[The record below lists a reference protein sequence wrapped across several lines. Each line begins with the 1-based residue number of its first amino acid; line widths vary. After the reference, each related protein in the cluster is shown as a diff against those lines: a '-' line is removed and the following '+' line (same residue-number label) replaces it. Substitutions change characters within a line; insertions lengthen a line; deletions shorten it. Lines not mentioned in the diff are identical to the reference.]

1 MAQLPLYHSTGGK
14 SQFPTSTRNSFN
26 WRAKLLLVI
35 LAVFVIVFLGCVYY
49 LPEVMPEQQET
60 DHRVGNLL
68 FNMPP
73 ANSDNSFDNAID
85 GKQDVKVEDS
95 VKMGIN
101 LDEVQVHQEEVEGRE
116 GGQTEEQQTIV
127 NSPDERN
134 YEPVDPGNSDP
145 TSIKQREKVK
155 EIMLHSW
162 NNYVKYAWGQNE
174 LKPLSKE
181 GHSAGIFGQSALG
194 ATIIDGADTLYI
206 MGLHDEY
213 KMAREW
219 IAHSFDFKSAST
231 DVSVFEINIRF
242 VGGLLSLYALT
253 KDEIYKIKA
262 VQIVDKLL
270 PAFNTPTGIPNA
282 ILNLKTGSSHNWGWA
297 SGGCSIL
304 AELGTFH
311 LEFQYLTSITGNPI
325 YLQKVQRIRQVLQDV
340 EKRDGLYYNY
350 LNPRTGNWGSR
361 HVSMGA
367 LGDSF
372 FEYLLKSWIGT
383 SERDVQAKEMYFT
396 TIKAIERIM
405 LKKSA
410 NGLAYIG
417 NYKNGRIEPG
427 MDHFACFAGGMFA
440 LSSLHI
446 TDPEEME
453 HHLQIGAD
461 LTNTCHES
469 YISTATHIGPDTFS
483 FGSDKAMAIIGKS
496 KGYFMRPETVESY
509 FILWRVTHD
518 NKYRE
523 WAWDAVQA
531 IDKYCRVETGFC
543 GLKDVY
549 DQRSPKDDVQQS
561 FFLAETLK
569 YLYLI
574 FCDDS
579 LISLDKWVFNTEAH
593 PLPVLPDVPKPTG
606 I

>member
-1 MAQLPLYHSTGGK
+1 MYHASGGK
-14 SQFPTSTRNSFN
+14 HQFPANARRCN
-26 WRAKLLLVI
+26 WKGKHLILVI
-35 LAVFVIVFLGCVYY
+35 LAVFVVIFLGCVYY
-49 LPEVMPEQQET
+49 LPEVMPDSEDHDRVSERLKTAPPVNHDDGAKDKEQDDEVVYIM
-60 DHRVGNLL
+60 D
-68 FNMPP
+68 
-73 ANSDNSFDNAID
+73 ID
-85 GKQDVKVEDS
+85 DVAEAKLRIENVEDVKKDPVS
-95 VKMGIN
+95 V
-101 LDEVQVHQEEVEGRE
+101 
-116 GGQTEEQQTIV
+116 QTEEKQVIV
-127 NSPDERN
+127 DSPNERN
-134 YEPVDPGNSDP
+134 YEAIDPGDSDP
-145 TSIKQREKVK
+145 TASKRREKVK

-174 LKPLSKE
+174 LKPLSKS

-206 MGLHDEY
+206 MGLHEEY

-253 KDEIYKIKA
+253 KDEVYKIKA

-304 AELGTFH
+304 AEFGTFH
-311 LEFQYLTSITGNPI
+311 LEFQYLTSITENPI

-340 EKRDGLYYNY
+340 EKHDGLYFNY

-372 FEYLLKSWIGT
+372 FEYLIKSWVGT
-383 SERDVQAKEMYFT
+383 SEKDVQAKEMYFS
-396 TIKAIERIM
+396 TIKAIEHTM
-405 LKKSA
+405 LKRSA
-410 NGLAYIG
+410 NDLAYIG

-446 TDPEEME
+446 SDPEERE
-453 HHLQIGAD
+453 HHLKIGAD

-469 YISTATHIGPDTFS
+469 YVSTATHIGPDTFS
-483 FGSDKAMAIIGKS
+483 FGSDKTMAIIGKS
-496 KGYFMRPETVESY
+496 KGYYMRPETVESY

-523 WAWDAVQA
+523 WAWDAIQA

-593 PLPVLPDVPKPTG
+593 PLPILPDVPSISK
-606 I
+606 